1 MSSNLS
7 KKNYFKLINNC
18 LKNNYFVHAYLIEID
33 DYENNFKDVLTLV
46 KALLCQN
53 KDLDD
58 VNKLNCDK
66 CNICSLIDN
75 DNYPDLYIIE
85 GDNNLIKKE
94 QIIKLEDDFKNTS
107 LLKNKRIYIIKES
120 EKMNDS
126 SSNTLLK
133 FLEEPN
139 DNIVAILLTKDR
151 YKLLPTI
158 ISRCQIISLK
168 SNDIIVDNPDLYIGF
183 IKYLING
190 NDLFINYDSIINDYF
205 LGNDKDGNE
214 KILKS
219 KIINHF
225 NNICNILISVFYS
238 SDFDNHKFKFLENVD
253 KNKLLFIVDI
263 IQRELVKLK
272 YNVNSK
278 MWLDSLYSKII
289 GGNYD

>member
-53 KDLDD
+53 KDLDA

-205 LGNDKDGNE
+205 LGNDKDVNE

-219 KIINHF
+219 KIIDHL
-225 NNICNILISVFYS
+225 NNVCNILISVFYS
-238 SDFDNHKFKFLENVD
+238 DFDDNTFKFLENVD

-278 MWLDSLYSKII
+278 IWLDSLYSKII

>member
-219 KIINHF
+219 KIIDHL
-225 NNICNILISVFYS
+225 NNVCNILISVFYS
-238 SDFDNHKFKFLENVD
+238 DFDDNTFKFLENVD

-278 MWLDSLYSKII
+278 IWLDSLYSKII

>member
-1 MSSNLS
+1 MDTDLS
-7 KKNYFKLINNC
+7 KKNFTKLINNC
-18 LKNNYFVHAYLIEID
+18 LKNNYFVHAYLIEVD
-33 DYENNFKDVLTLV
+33 NYEDNFSDVLTLV
-46 KALLCQN
+46 KSLLCQN
-53 KDLDD
+53 NNLDD
-58 VNKLNCDK
+58 ISNLNCGK
-66 CNICSLIDN
+66 CNICSLVDN
-75 DNYPDLYIIE
+75 INYPDLYIIE
-85 GDNNLIKKE
+85 GDDSLIRKE
-94 QIIKLEDDFKNTS
+94 QIKKLEEDFSNTS

-168 SNDIIVDNPDLYIGF
+168 SNNIVVENSNYYLKF

-190 NDLFINYDSIINDYF
+190 NDLFINYDAIVDEYF
-205 LGNDKDGNE
+205 IGVDKDGKD

-219 KIINHF
+219 KLITHF
-225 NNICNILISVFYS
+225 NDVCNILMGLFYS
-238 SDFDNHKFKFLENVD
+238 SSDLSSKFDFLKDVERKR
-253 KNKLLFIVDI
+253 LLFIVDV
-263 IQRELVKLK
+263 IQRELIKLN

>member
-85 GDNNLIKKE
+85 GDDNLIKKE

-219 KIINHF
+219 KIVNHF
-225 NNICNILISVFYS
+225 NNVCNILISILY

>member
-1 MSSNLS
+1 MSSDLS

-33 DYENNFKDVLTLV
+33 DYENDFKDVLTLV

-58 VNKLNCDK
+58 VKSLNCDK

-85 GDNNLIKKE
+85 GNDNLIKKE

-133 FLEEPN
+133 FLEEPE
-139 DNIVAILLTKDR
+139 DNIIGFFITNNKENVIS
-151 YKLLPTI
+151 TI
-158 ISRCQIISLK
+158 RSRCQIISCNYDVSLDSFLSDEVLNDVKIYLNSIYKNKNDLLYNKTNMSGYYKDRKDWEIFFKTMLYYIRDCMETDRIDKIDMVKDLSNANLVKIILKIEEILKYIK
-168 SNDIIVDNPDLYIGF
+168 SNGNIDLILDKFVIEMRDLY
-183 IKYLING
+183 
-190 NDLFINYDSIINDYF
+190 
-205 LGNDKDGNE
+205 E
-214 KILKS
+214 
-219 KIINHF
+219 
-225 NNICNILISVFYS
+225 
-238 SDFDNHKFKFLENVD
+238 
-253 KNKLLFIVDI
+253 
-263 IQRELVKLK
+263 
-272 YNVNSK
+272 
-278 MWLDSLYSKII
+278 
-289 GGNYD
+289 

>member
-33 DYENNFKDVLTLV
+33 DYENDFKDVLTLV

-85 GDNNLIKKE
+85 GDDNLIKKE

-168 SNDIIVDNPDLYIGF
+168 SNDIIVENSDLYINF

-219 KIINHF
+219 KIIDHL
-225 NNICNILISVFYS
+225 NNVCNILISVFYS
-238 SDFDNHKFKFLENVD
+238 DFDDNTFKFLENVD

-278 MWLDSLYSKII
+278 IWLDSLYSKII

>member
-53 KDLDD
+53 KDLDA

-190 NDLFINYDSIINDYF
+190 NDLFINYDSIINNYF
-205 LGNDKDGNE
+205 LGNDKDSNE

-219 KIINHF
+219 KIIDHL
-225 NNICNILISVFYS
+225 NNVCNILISVFYS
-238 SDFDNHKFKFLENVD
+238 DFDDNTFKFLENVD

-278 MWLDSLYSKII
+278 IWLDSLYSKII